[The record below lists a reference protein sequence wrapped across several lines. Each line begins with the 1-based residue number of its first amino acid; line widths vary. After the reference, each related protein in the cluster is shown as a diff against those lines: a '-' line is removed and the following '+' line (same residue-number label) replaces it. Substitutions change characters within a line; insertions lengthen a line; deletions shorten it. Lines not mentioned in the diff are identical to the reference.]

1 MEQDE
6 EDVTCTNRER
16 NMTTSTSMF
25 KSKLV
30 CQVIVMTENNT
41 ISNYTSF
48 NDGINSFLRKIDKD
62 LSISKMA
69 IDELQKLI
77 LKSVEQ
83 TMIVDKIA

>member
-1 MEQDE
+1 
-6 EDVTCTNRER
+6 
-16 NMTTSTSMF
+16 
-25 KSKLV
+25 
-30 CQVIVMTENNT
+30 MTENNT